1 MMPMEQQPST
11 AFLTGKWGGS
21 ARKRMSQIRKLQDVQ
36 VRPIQDFDA
45 FWEPS
50 AASSASLM
58 ETRPVDLRI
67 DFKSLC
73 EFLSP
78 DLKAKAKAKAK
89 EKEEKDQQDL
99 EEENEEQKPKEEE
112 PKEEE

>member
-21 ARKRMSQIRKLQDVQ
+21 ARKRMSLIRKLQDVQ

-89 EKEEKDQQDL
+89 AEAEAKAKEKEEKDQQDS
-99 EEENEEQKPKEEE
+99 EENEEQ
-112 PKEEE
+112 